1 MTIEE
6 INKHYKSLRQIV
18 YSIQES
24 WRFFGQ
30 VFRSGEENI
39 NLLNRSAGHFFYQ
52 CHRSI
57 NVAVI
62 VRICALI
69 ERSETLG
76 RENLSFK
83 QLAEQIETIDEVEG
97 KKILCKITEE
107 EPQFNNLVTVRNR
120 ALAHFDLKTFG
131 EHSAPHSETDAAIEA
146 LLRILDCFE
155 DYLQPSERRWKHP
168 PHYPPGS
175 TGDILLQ
182 ILRHRESLIAENA
195 MLRSAQ

>member
-6 INKHYKSLRQIV
+6 INEHYKSLRQIV

-39 NLLNRSAGHFFYQ
+39 KLLNRSAGHFFYE

-62 VRICALI
+62 IRICALT
-69 ERSETLG
+69 ERSNTNG
-76 RENLSFK
+76 KDNLSLK
-83 QLAEQIETIDEVEG
+83 QLAEQIGKIDNVEG
-97 KKILCKITEE
+97 KKILDKINDE
-107 EPQFNNLVTVRNR
+107 EPHFKNLVILRNK
-120 ALAHFDLKTFG
+120 ALAHFDLETFG
-131 EHSAPHSETDAAIEA
+131 KHSAPHTETDTAIEA

-155 DYLQPSERRWKHP
+155 DYLQPLEKRWKHP
-168 PHYPPGS
+168 PLYPPGS

-195 MLRSAQ
+195 KLRSAS